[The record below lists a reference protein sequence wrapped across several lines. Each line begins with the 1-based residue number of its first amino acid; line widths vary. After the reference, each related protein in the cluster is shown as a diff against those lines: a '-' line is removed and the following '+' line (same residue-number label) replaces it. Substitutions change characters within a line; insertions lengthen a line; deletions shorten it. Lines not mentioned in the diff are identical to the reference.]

1 MDANLAE
8 LGQERL
14 ELLPDPAREDFAGRV
29 LKARDVI
36 QIMVVETLVQGFE
49 GGLYIGEIPYPA
61 GMRVDGALD
70 MQAYLEGMPMETPAL
85 VARRNVGQEVCGFE
99 NEFFENFHDNHSR
112 WATVCGGC
120 GAAVYQLDTALPNLA
135 VTGGDRLL
143 ARHRPGFE
151 GVAVACQFQAGL
163 FD

>member
-49 GGLYIGEIPYPA
+49 GGFYIGEIPYPA
-61 GMRVDGALD
+61 GMGIDGTLD
-70 MQAYLEGMPMETPAL
+70 VQAYLEGMPMETTAL
-85 VARRNVGQEVCGFE
+85 V
-99 NEFFENFHDNHSR
+99 
-112 WATVCGGC
+112 
-120 GAAVYQLDTALPNLA
+120 
-135 VTGGDRLL
+135 
-143 ARHRPGFE
+143 PGWNI
-151 GVAVACQFQAGL
+151 G
-163 FD
+163 